1 MDRLTEAKGSF
12 LLEKSLSDFHKEATR
27 WLSEVE
33 LWKIELSLFQKLLDK
48 HAPDLCTTQQR
59 MEIDHFQN
67 LIIYYNGELLD
78 EFKHELHLH
87 ERNLASAVKDEGKV
101 SDVTIRDEHASVHMR
116 LDAFETEFKNYKK
129 ELFEFIE
136 KLL

>member
-1 MDRLTEAKGSF
+1 MERLTQSKGTF
-12 LLEKSLSDFHKEATR
+12 LLEKSLYDFHKESTK

-33 LWKIELSLFQKLLDK
+33 LWKIELNLFQKLLDK
-48 HAPDLCTTQQR
+48 HAPDLRTKQQK

-78 EFKHELHLH
+78 EFKHELNLH
-87 ERNLASAVKDEGKV
+87 EKNLASSLKDEDEI
-101 SDVTIRDEHASVHMR
+101 SDIALRDEHATMHRR

-129 ELFEFIE
+129 ELFEFLE
-136 KLL
+136 KLI

>member
-1 MDRLTEAKGSF
+1 MEAKGTF
-12 LLEKSLSDFHKEATR
+12 LLEKSLRDFHKEATR

-33 LWKIELSLFQKLLDK
+33 LWKIELNLFQKLLDK

-67 LIIYYNGELLD
+67 LIVYYNGELLD
-78 EFKHELHLH
+78 EFRHEMRLH
-87 ERNLASAVKDEGKV
+87 EKNLASAVKEEDDV
-101 SDVTIRDEHASVHMR
+101 SDVTLRDEHASIHQR
-116 LDAFETEFKNYKK
+116 LDAFDTEFKNYKK